1 MFKLNT
7 NRSYTY
13 PVSLTIYDEEGK
25 EQTGKFT
32 AKFKALPQDKLR
44 EMPADSLLLDHVLL
58 GVSGLEVAGED
69 GQPLQGEQLLHAVKN
84 DPAAST
90 ALITAYQESVSKKNR
105 PRI

>member
-7 NRSYTY
+7 TRSYSF
-13 PVSLTIYDEEGK
+13 PVSLTVYDETGK

-32 AKFKALPQDKLR
+32 ATFKVVAQDKLR
-44 EMPADSLLLDHVLL
+44 DMPADTLLLDQVLV
-58 GVSGLEVAGED
+58 GVKGIEVPGEGGKPLEGE
-69 GQPLQGEQLLHAVKN
+69 ELLHALKN

-105 PRI
+105 GRI